1 MSLAHFARIA
11 VGSLVFFASAC
22 SSSRPTQERPNSQMQ
37 HLNAPGR
44 SDTLPFSHAVLAGDF
59 LFLAGTLG
67 LDSATG
73 KPPADAE
80 QEARAMMDDFR
91 KKLEL
96 AGLTMDDLVQV
107 QVFCSDLALYDV
119 FNKVYATYFKGSFP
133 ARAFIGSG
141 PLLRGCHF
149 EIIGIAAKVRARVV
163 PAATSRR

>member
-1 MSLAHFARIA
+1 MNPRILGF
-11 VGSLVFFASAC
+11 VLVVLSNAC
-22 SSSRPTQERPNSQMQ
+22 SSSRPATDRPMQ

-44 SDTLPFSHAVLAGDF
+44 TDTLPFSHGVLARDF

-67 LDSATG
+67 LDATG
-73 KPPADAE
+73 KPPADAGE
-80 QEARAMMDDFR
+80 EARAMLDDFR

-119 FNKVYATYFKGSFP
+119 FNKTYATYFTREFP

-141 PLLRGCHF
+141 PLLRGCRF
-149 EIIGIAAKVRARVV
+149 EIIGIAA
-163 PAATSRR
+163 RR

>member
-1 MSLAHFARIA
+1 MRFTRSGRIA
-11 VGSLVFFASAC
+11 LSLLWLASAC
-22 SSSRPTQERPNSQMQ
+22 STARPAEDRPMQ

-44 SDTLPFSHAVLAGDF
+44 SDTLPFSHAVLSGDY

-67 LDSATG
+67 LDATG

-80 QEARAMMDDFR
+80 QEARAMLDDFR

-107 QVFCSDLALYDV
+107 QVFCSDLTLYDT
-119 FNKVYATYFKGSFP
+119 FNRVYASYFKGSFP
-133 ARAFIGSG
+133 SRAFLGSG

-149 EIIGIAAKVRARVV
+149 EIIGIARAR
-163 PAATSRR
+163 S